1 MECSLAIINR
11 GKGMNGG
18 SGVFF
23 LKNIIHHF
31 LSARCVSYGGSS
43 DGERGS
49 GALCASFERLEQ

>member
-31 LSARCVSYGGSS
+31 LSARHKSYGGSS
-43 DGERGS
+43 VGGRGS
-49 GALCASFERLEQ
+49 ETLCASFERLEQ

>member
-1 MECSLAIINR
+1 
-11 GKGMNGG
+11 MNGG

-31 LSARCVSYGGSS
+31 LSAGRVSYGGSS

-49 GALCASFERLEQ
+49 GALCTSFERLEQ

>member
-1 MECSLAIINR
+1 
-11 GKGMNGG
+11 MNGG

-31 LSARCVSYGGSS
+31 LSARRVSYGGSS

-49 GALCASFERLEQ
+49 GALCTSFERLEQ